1 MSRVKVLMCEWAF
14 ALLPSAPAPDREKRD
29 SQAIIDML
37 RDTLEERNATV
48 ESLQNALNK
57 AEMLC
62 STLKVSPQ
70 SRWEPEPQPQPRLV
84 QNTVIYPPLPPRCRI
99 KGMHRHAQPRLT
111 FLIVSSIPASTNVF
125 VYVVKVRTAH
135 LFFPYYTHLAHK
147 NRGYKG
153 RACGF
158 CIR

>member
-1 MSRVKVLMCEWAF
+1 MREWAS

-29 SQAIIDML
+29 SQAIIDTL

-70 SRWEPEPQPQPRLV
+70 SRWEGWLQPWLVWSTQWSTCPCLPR
-84 QNTVIYPPLPPRCRI
+84 Q
-99 KGMHRHAQPRLT
+99 RL
-111 FLIVSSIPASTNVF
+111 
-125 VYVVKVRTAH
+125 K
-135 LFFPYYTHLAHK
+135 
-147 NRGYKG
+147 
-153 RACGF
+153 ACPTMPSQGSHF
-158 CIR
+158 